1 MAALIKNI
9 NTWKTWVIL
18 VAWKRPPYKPIPV
31 SKIVR
36 YRVVM
41 AKYDDNVKII
51 ITILLYRIDL
61 SLLDVIAQDNNS
73 KIIDKLIIKSTQTR
87 TENM

>member
-1 MAALIKNI
+1 
-9 NTWKTWVIL
+9 
-18 VAWKRPPYKPIPV
+18 
-31 SKIVR
+31 
-36 YRVVM
+36 M

-73 KIIDKLIIKSTQTR
+73 KIIDKLIIKSTQIR

>member
-1 MAALIKNI
+1 MVALIKNI
-9 NTWKTWVIL
+9 NTWKTCVIL
-18 VAWKRPPYKPIPV
+18 VAWKSPPYKPIPV
-31 SKIVR
+31 SNIVR
-36 YRVVM
+36 YKVVM

-73 KIIDKLIIKSTQTR
+73 KIIDKLIIKSTQIR